1 MLLTYPV
8 ICELVTPAA
17 VSRQERSDRVSE
29 EASFHPYLHVAL
41 TPGSRIFPCHI
52 KHFHKLPLRRNIFSQ
67 YTLRYRYVTGSG
79 LRPDTR

>member
-29 EASFHPYLHVAL
+29 EASYHRNLHFLLYAL
-41 TPGSRIFPCHI
+41 QL
-52 KHFHKLPLRRNIFSQ
+52 HFSPA
-67 YTLRYRYVTGSG
+67 T
-79 LRPDTR
+79 